1 MLVEENILEKNSIP
15 KLSGSNVNSRFT
27 AIGLTAASGEPVMCV
42 VIFAAEELTFDQR
55 MGHDVRVAFDPNK
68 SVAENT
74 GEGKVFPGTPKC
86 TFRGKEVDSLV
97 TCSPKGS
104 ITSEILKQIFE
115 RLDDLGVYERT
126 EGRVPMALFDAHDSR
141 LQVPFLRYIN
151 NEKHLWKFCIG
162 LPNGTHKWQVGDSR
176 QQNGRWKIEWYKEKD
191 NLVSYKREIGLVC
204 LSSIV
209 FGITV
214 LRIKKEI

>member
-15 KLSGSNVNSRFT
+15 KLSGSNVDSRFT

-42 VIFAAEELTFDQR
+42 VIFAAEELTFDQQ

-74 GEGKVFPGTPKC
+74 GKGKVFPGTPKC

-151 NEKHLWKFCIG
+151 NKKHLWRLMEHI
-162 LPNGTHKWQVGDSR
+162 
-176 QQNGRWKIEWYKEKD
+176 NGR
-191 NLVSYKREIGLVC
+191 LVIHVSKMVDG
-204 LSSIV
+204 
-209 FGITV
+209 
-214 LRIKKEI
+214 K